1 MFPFLSVNKLI
12 MHTLR
17 FFLCSLNVDDAFVLK
32 ENLMQGMGTF
42 RCGRMLAAESF
53 GPRCTRTSKWSLFF
67 R

>member
-42 RCGRMLAAESF
+42 
-53 GPRCTRTSKWSLFF
+53 
-67 R
+67 